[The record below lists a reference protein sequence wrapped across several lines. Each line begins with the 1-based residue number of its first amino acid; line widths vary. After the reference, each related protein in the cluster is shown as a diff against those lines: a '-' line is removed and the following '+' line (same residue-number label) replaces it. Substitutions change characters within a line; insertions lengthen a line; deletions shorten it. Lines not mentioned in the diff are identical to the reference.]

1 MIRSKDELITMISQ
15 RIGEDNSDEAITLLE
30 DISDTLTD
38 FESKT
43 ADSTNWKEKY
53 EENDKEWR
61 DRYKERFMNG
71 DAPDDKPFD
80 EDDEA
85 PKRYSFEDLFKEG

>member
-43 ADSTNWKEKY
+43 CK
-53 EENDKEWR
+53 
-61 DRYKERFMNG
+61 G
-71 DAPDDKPFD
+71 
-80 EDDEA
+80 
-85 PKRYSFEDLFKEG
+85 

>member
-1 MIRSKDELITMISQ
+1 MIRSKDELISMISQ

-30 DISDTLTD
+30 DISDTFTD

-43 ADSTNWKEKY
+43 ADTTNWKEKY

-71 DAPDDKPFD
+71 DAPQDEPFI
-80 EDDEA
+80 EEVEE
-85 PKRYSFEDLFKEG
+85 PKRYSFDDLFKEG